1 MCRQLARR
9 SLISTVVPHEAKRRS
24 QMRNCASENLEIS
37 GFVLCTPRND
47 GDGYVALVL
56 TPITS
61 AEAAMSPPGTFSF
74 DAPGDAARAA
84 ELRRVKVLATLVL
97 VGTLALF
104 VTAKALVPVHPVF
117 GFVAA
122 FAEAA
127 TIGGLAD
134 WYAVVALFK
143 RPLGLPI
150 PHTAIIQSNQ
160 HRIADKLGEFIEVH
174 FLEAAPVAA
183 KLRQIDFGSFIADWL
198 RDRKRS
204 TDLARFTL
212 RLLPEAVTATETSG
226 LMTFITRRITTQ
238 LQGIDLAPLAAGT
251 LRAFVAEGR
260 HQGLL
265 DDILRAVHQSLTEPE
280 TMAMI
285 REKIRGELPTLLKL
299 YRADKYLVNKIV
311 ASATAFFEEV
321 RDDPKH
327 PFRGEFDRMVLTFVD
342 RLGSDPSYAD
352 RIDGLKR
359 DLLARPELGDL
370 ARNVWSNAR
379 SFIERSASGES
390 QVLQQHLAGMFMKTG
405 DTLAADPELRA
416 EINQGFVA
424 VLRSF
429 IADQKSVVSSF
440 ISDQVK
446 AWDMGQLLQL
456 IEINI
461 GRDLQYI
468 RFNGSL
474 IGGLAG
480 LALYT
485 AEVLPRML

>member
-1 MCRQLARR
+1 M
-9 SLISTVVPHEAKRRS
+9 TVPA
-24 QMRNCASENLEIS
+24 
-37 GFVLCTPRND
+37 
-47 GDGYVALVL
+47 
-56 TPITS
+56 
-61 AEAAMSPPGTFSF
+61 TFSF

-84 ELRRVKVLATLVL
+84 ELRRVKALATLVL
-97 VGTLALF
+97 AGTLALF
-104 VTAKALVPVHPVF
+104 VAAKALLPLHPMF

-134 WYAVVALFK
+134 WYAVVALFR

-160 HRIADKLGEFIEVH
+160 HRIADKLGEFIELH
-174 FLEAAPVAA
+174 FLEAVPVEA
-183 KLRQIDFGSFIADWL
+183 KLRQIDFASFIAEWL
-198 RDRKRS
+198 RNRKRS
-204 TDLARFTL
+204 ADLARFTL
-212 RLLPEAVTATETSG
+212 RLLPEAVSATETSG

-238 LQGIDLAPLAAGT
+238 LQSIDLAPLAAGT
-251 LRAFVAEGR
+251 LRAFVSDGR

-265 DDILRAVHQSLTEPE
+265 DDILRAVHESLTEPQ
-280 TMAMI
+280 TMAMV

-299 YRADKYLVNKIV
+299 YRADKYLVKKIV

-321 RDDPKH
+321 RSDPKH

-342 RLGSDPSYAD
+342 KLGSDRAYAD

-370 ARNVWSNAR
+370 ARNIWSNTR
-379 SFIERSASGES
+379 SFIERSASGET
-390 QVLQQHLAGMFMKTG
+390 QVLQHHLTRMFMEAGEALAG
-405 DTLAADPELRA
+405 DSELGA
-416 EINQGFVA
+416 EINQGLVA

-429 IADQKSVVSSF
+429 IADQKSGVSSF

-446 AWDMGQLLQL
+446 GWDMGQLISL

-461 GRDLQYI
+461 GKDLQYI

-480 LALYT
+480 LSLYT
-485 AEVLPRML
+485 IEFLLRLL

>member
-1 MCRQLARR
+1 VIARDAAKTPLLEHDGTSFIGKIR
-9 SLISTVVPHEAKRRS
+9 MTVS
-24 QMRNCASENLEIS
+24 
-37 GFVLCTPRND
+37 
-47 GDGYVALVL
+47 
-56 TPITS
+56 
-61 AEAAMSPPGTFSF
+61 GTFSF
-74 DAPGDAARAA
+74 GAPGDAARAA
-84 ELRRVKVLATLVL
+84 ELRRVKALATVVLA
-97 VGTLALF
+97 GTLALF
-104 VTAKALVPVHPVF
+104 VTAKALLPLHPIF

-134 WYAVVALFK
+134 WYAVVALFR

-160 HRIADKLGEFIEVH
+160 HRIADKLGEFIELH
-174 FLEAAPVAA
+174 FLEAAPVEA
-183 KLRQIDFGSFIADWL
+183 KLRQIDFASFIAEWL

-204 TDLARFTL
+204 ADLARFTL
-212 RLLPEAVTATETSG
+212 RLLPEAVSATETSG
-226 LMTFITRRITTQ
+226 LMTFITRRVTTQ
-238 LQGIDLAPLAAGT
+238 LQSIDLAPLAAGT
-251 LRAFVAEGR
+251 LRAFVSEGR

-265 DDILRAVHQSLTEPE
+265 DDILRAVHESLTEPQ
-280 TMAMI
+280 TMAMV

-299 YRADKYLVNKIV
+299 YRADKYLVKKIV

-321 RDDPKH
+321 RSDPKH

-342 RLGSDPSYAD
+342 KLGSDRAYAD

-370 ARNVWSNAR
+370 ARNIWSNTR
-379 SFIERSASGES
+379 SFIERSASGET
-390 QVLQQHLAGMFMKTG
+390 QVLQHHLTRMFMEAGEALAG
-405 DTLAADPELRA
+405 DSELGA
-416 EINQGFVA
+416 EINQGLVA

-429 IADQKSVVSSF
+429 IADQKSGVSSF

-446 AWDMGQLLQL
+446 GWDMGQLISL

-461 GRDLQYI
+461 GKDLQYI

-480 LALYT
+480 LSLYT
-485 AEVLPRML
+485 IEFLLRLL

>member
-1 MCRQLARR
+1 M
-9 SLISTVVPHEAKRRS
+9 
-24 QMRNCASENLEIS
+24 
-37 GFVLCTPRND
+37 TP
-47 GDGYVALVL
+47 
-56 TPITS
+56 
-61 AEAAMSPPGTFSF
+61 AATFSF

-84 ELRRVKVLATLVL
+84 ELRRVKALATLVL
-97 VGTLALF
+97 AGTLALF
-104 VTAKALVPVHPVF
+104 VIAKALLPVHPIF

-134 WYAVVALFK
+134 WYAVVALFR

-174 FLEAAPVAA
+174 FLEAAPVEA
-183 KLRQIDFGSFIADWL
+183 KLRQIDFAFFIADWL
-198 RDRKRS
+198 RDPKRS
-204 TDLARFTL
+204 ADLARFTL
-212 RLLPEAVTATETSG
+212 RLLPEALSATETSG
-226 LMTFITRRITTQ
+226 LMTFISRRITTQ
-238 LQGIDLAPLAAGT
+238 LQSIDLAPLAAGT
-251 LRAFVAEGR
+251 LRAFVQEGR

-265 DDILRAVHQSLTEPE
+265 DDILRGAHESLTQPE
-280 TMAMI
+280 TMAMV

-321 RDDPKH
+321 RSDPKH

-359 DLLARPELGDL
+359 DLLARPELADL
-370 ARNVWSNAR
+370 ARNIWSNTR
-379 SFIERSASGES
+379 SFIERSATGET
-390 QVLQQHLAGMFMKTG
+390 QVLQHHLARMFKEAG
-405 DTLAADPELRA
+405 EALAGDPELRA
-416 EINQGFVA
+416 EINQGLVA

-429 IADQKSVVSSF
+429 IADQKSGVSSF

-446 AWDMGQLLQL
+446 AWDMGQLISL

-461 GRDLQYI
+461 GKDLQYI

-480 LALYT
+480 LALYSV
-485 AEVLPRML
+485 EFLLRWL

>member
-1 MCRQLARR
+1 MILP
-9 SLISTVVPHEAKRRS
+9 T
-24 QMRNCASENLEIS
+24 
-37 GFVLCTPRND
+37 
-47 GDGYVALVL
+47 
-56 TPITS
+56 
-61 AEAAMSPPGTFSF
+61 TFSF
-74 DAPGDAARAA
+74 DTPTDAARAA
-84 ELRRVKVLATLVL
+84 ELRRIKALATLVL
-97 VGTLALF
+97 TGTLALF
-104 VTAKALVPVHPVF
+104 VAAKLLLPLHPVF

-150 PHTAIIQSNQ
+150 PHTAIIQANQ
-160 HRIADKLGEFIEVH
+160 NRIAEKLGEFIEVH
-174 FLEAAPVAA
+174 FLEPGPVEA

-204 TDLARFTL
+204 ADLARFAL
-212 RLLPEAVTATETSG
+212 RLLPEAVSATETSG
-226 LMTFITRRITTQ
+226 LMNFISRRIASQ
-238 LQGIDLAPLAAGT
+238 LQDIDLAPLAAGT
-251 LRAFVAEGR
+251 LRAFVAERR

-265 DDILRAVHQSLTEPE
+265 DDFLRGVHEMLTQAE

-285 REKIRGELPTLLKL
+285 REKVRAELPTLLKL
-299 YRADKYLVNKIV
+299 YRADKFLVNKIV
-311 ASATAFFEEV
+311 ASATAFLEEV
-321 RDDPKH
+321 RKDPDH
-327 PFRGEFDRMVLTFVD
+327 PFRGEFDRMVLSFVD
-342 RLGSDPSYAD
+342 RLSNDKSYAD

-359 DLLARPELGDL
+359 DLLARPELGEL
-370 ARNVWSNAR
+370 ARTMWANAR

-390 QVLQQHLAGMFMKTG
+390 QVLQQHLAGMFVKAG
-405 DTLAADPELRA
+405 EALAADSELRG
-416 EINQGFVA
+416 EINEGFVT

-429 IADQKSVVSSF
+429 IADQKSGVSTF
-440 ISDQVK
+440 IADQVK
-446 AWDMGQLLQL
+446 AWDMGQLISL
-456 IEINI
+456 IEINV

-485 AEVLPRML
+485 GEFLLRLL